1 MSSREPDAP
10 LPRMKSRRNRPSVDQ
25 VAGILEVLRTDDGV
39 GILITHPK
47 LKTDASGM
55 NRIVLLPRQARHFA
69 NLLIMYAEE
78 AESDAATSNSNA
90 RRNGG

>member
-1 MSSREPDAP
+1 MR
-10 LPRMKSRRNRPSVDQ
+10 SRRNRLSVDQ
-25 VAGILEVLRTDDGV
+25 VASILEVLRTDDGL
-39 GILITHPK
+39 GIVIMHPK

-69 NLLIMYAEE
+69 NLLIMHAEE

-90 RRNGG
+90 RRNDG